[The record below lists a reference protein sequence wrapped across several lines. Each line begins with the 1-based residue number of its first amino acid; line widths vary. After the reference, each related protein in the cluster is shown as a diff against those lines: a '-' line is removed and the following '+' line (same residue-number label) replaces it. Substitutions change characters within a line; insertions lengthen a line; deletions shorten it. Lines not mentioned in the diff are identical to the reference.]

1 MLIKSF
7 KDEDFV
13 NYKKPS
19 MFIITPTCSFKC
31 DKENGCLMCQNSHLV
46 HEPTH
51 DVGVRTLIERYLNN
65 NITQAIVFG
74 GLEPFD
80 TPEELEYFIN
90 VLRWNYRCLNDVVI
104 YTGYTE
110 EEVKNM
116 HYTVHYSF
124 GKQDYSYFGEI
135 AKYPNIIIKFGR
147 FRPNEDSHYDSVLG
161 VKLVSSN
168 QYAVRIS

>member
-31 DKENGCLMCQNSHLV
+31 DKENGCLMCQNSHLA

-51 DVGVRTLIERYLNN
+51 NIDTRLMVKRYVTNP
-65 NITQAIVFG
+65 ITNAVVFG

-80 TPEELEYFIN
+80 TAEDIYEFVRI
-90 VLRWNYRCLNDVVI
+90 LRVDYWNKDDIVI
-104 YTGYTE
+104 YTGYE
-110 EEVKNM
+110 EWELMLNVYYEKILEYGNI
-116 HYTVHYSF
+116 V
-124 GKQDYSYFGEI
+124 I
-135 AKYPNIIIKFGR
+135 KYGR
-147 FRPNEDSHYDSVLG
+147 FRPNQDPHYDEVLG
-161 VKLVSSN
+161 VNLASDN
-168 QYAVRIS
+168 QYAKRYD

>member
-19 MFIITPTCSFKC
+19 MFIIMPHCSFKC
-31 DKENGCLMCQNSHLV
+31 DKENGCLMCQNSSLV

-51 DVGVRTLIERYLNN
+51 DVDTELLVRRYINN
-65 NITQAIVFG
+65 PITKAVVFG

-80 TPEELEYFIN
+80 TVEEMFEFIDI
-90 VLRWNYRCLNDVVI
+90 LRAGYGRNDDIVI

-110 EEVKNM
+110 EELADNQY
-116 HYTVHYSF
+116 HNWIISR
-124 GKQDYSYFGEI
+124 
-135 AKYPNIIIKFGR
+135 PNIVIKYGR
-147 FRPNEDSHYDSVLG
+147 FRPNQTPHYDEVLG
-161 VKLVSSN
+161 VNLVSDN
-168 QYAVRIS
+168 QYARRYN

>member
-1 MLIKSF
+1 MIIKELR
-7 KDEDFV
+7 DEDFV

-19 MFIITPTCSFKC
+19 LFLGFPTCSFKC
-31 DKENGCLMCQNSHLV
+31 CKEGNLPIEVCQNCSLAKS
-46 HEPTH
+46 
-51 DVGVRTLIERYLNN
+51 DGVDMSPDQIVDRFLSNP
-65 NITQAIVFG
+65 ITSASVIG
-74 GLEPFD
+74 GMEPFD
-80 TPEELEYFIN
+80 SARDLIDLIHC
-90 VLRWNYRCLNDVVI
+90 LRTKTNDDIVI

-116 HYTVHYSF
+116 QYTINYSF

>member
-19 MFIITPTCSFKC
+19 MFIIMPHCSFKC
-31 DKENGCLMCQNSHLV
+31 DKENGCLMCQNSSLI

-51 DVGVRTLIERYLNN
+51 NIAVRTLIERYISNP
-65 NITQAIVFG
+65 ITKAIVFG

-80 TPEELEYFIN
+80 SPEELDWFIKI
-90 VLRWNYRCLNDVVI
+90 LRWNYLKNDDVVI

-110 EEVKNM
+110 EELATNPYYKNILE
-116 HYTVHYSF
+116 Y
-124 GKQDYSYFGEI
+124 G
-135 AKYPNIIIKFGR
+135 NIIIKYGR
-147 FRPNEDSHYDSVLG
+147 FRPNQNPHYDEVLG
-161 VKLVSSN
+161 VNLVSDN
-168 QYAVRIS
+168 QYARRYD

>member
-19 MFIITPTCSFKC
+19 MFIIMPHCSFKC
-31 DKENGCLMCQNSHLV
+31 DKENGCLMCQNSSLV

-51 DVGVRTLIERYLNN
+51 DVDTELLVRRYLHNP
-65 NITQAIVFG
+65 ITKAVVFG

-80 TPEELEYFIN
+80 TAEEMSNFIDI
-90 VLRWNYRCLNDVVI
+90 LRAAYGRNDDIVI

-110 EEVKNM
+110 EELADNQYHNWIISRRNIV
-116 HYTVHYSF
+116 
-124 GKQDYSYFGEI
+124 I
-135 AKYPNIIIKFGR
+135 KYGR
-147 FRPNEDSHYDSVLG
+147 FRPNQTPHYDEVLG
-161 VKLVSSN
+161 VNLVSDN
-168 QYAVRIS
+168 QYARRYD

>member
-31 DKENGCLMCQNSHLV
+31 DKENGCLMCQNSHLA

-51 DVGVRTLIERYLNN
+51 NIPVRNLIERYLDNR
-65 NITQAIVFG
+65 ITKAIVFG

-80 TPEELEYFIN
+80 TPEELDRFIKI
-90 VLRWNYRCLNDVVI
+90 LRWNYEKDDDVVI

-110 EEVKNM
+110 EELTDN
-116 HYTVHYSF
+116 
-124 GKQDYSYFGEI
+124 
-135 AKYPNIIIKFGR
+135 KYYEQILGYGNIIIKYGR
-147 FRPNEDSHYDSVLG
+147 FRPNQAPHYDEVLG
-161 VKLVSSN
+161 VNLASDN
-168 QYAVRIS
+168 QYAKRYD

>member
-19 MFIITPTCSFKC
+19 MFIIMPHCSFKC
-31 DKENGCLMCQNSHLV
+31 DKENGCLMCQNSSLV

-51 DVGVRTLIERYLNN
+51 DVDARLLVKRYVVNP
-65 NITQAIVFG
+65 ITDAVVFG

-80 TPEELEYFIN
+80 TAQDMYDFVHI
-90 VLRWNYRCLNDVVI
+90 LRNDYRCYDDVVI

-110 EEVKNM
+110 EELINNRYYKNILE
-116 HYTVHYSF
+116 Y
-124 GKQDYSYFGEI
+124 G
-135 AKYPNIIIKFGR
+135 NIIIKYGR
-147 FRPNEDSHYDSVLG
+147 FRPNQTPHYDEILG
-161 VKLVSSN
+161 VNLVSDN
-168 QYAVRIS
+168 QYARRYD

>member
-7 KDEDFV
+7 KDEDFI

-51 DVGVRTLIERYLNN
+51 EISIDLLVRRYVENP
-65 NITQAIVFG
+65 ITKAVVFG

-80 TPEELEYFIN
+80 TAEDIYLF
-90 VLRWNYRCLNDVVI
+90 VSCLRNRYLRNDDIVI
-104 YTGYTE
+104 YTGYE
-110 EEVKNM
+110 EWELASNLYHEKILE
-116 HYTVHYSF
+116 Y
-124 GKQDYSYFGEI
+124 G
-135 AKYPNIIIKFGR
+135 NIIIKYGR
-147 FRPNEDSHYDSVLG
+147 FRPNQTPHYDEVLG
-161 VKLVSSN
+161 VNLASDN
-168 QYAVRIS
+168 QYAKRYD

>member
-19 MFIITPTCSFKC
+19 MFIIMPRCSFKC
-31 DKENGCLMCQNSHLV
+31 DKENGCLMCQNSSLV

-51 DVGVRTLIERYLNN
+51 DVDTELLVRRYINN
-65 NITQAIVFG
+65 PITKAVVFG

-80 TPEELEYFIN
+80 TVEEMSEFIDI
-90 VLRWNYRCLNDVVI
+90 LRAGYGRNDDIVI

-110 EEVKNM
+110 EELAGNQY
-116 HYTVHYSF
+116 HNWIISR
-124 GKQDYSYFGEI
+124 
-135 AKYPNIIIKFGR
+135 PNIVIKYGR
-147 FRPNEDSHYDSVLG
+147 FRPNQAPHYDEVLG
-161 VKLVSSN
+161 VNLVSDN
-168 QYAVRIS
+168 QYARRYNQ

>member
-1 MLIKSF
+1 MVIKSF

-31 DKENGCLMCQNSHLV
+31 DKENNCLMCQNSHLV

-51 DVGVRTLIERYLNN
+51 SVSDEILINRY
-65 NITQAIVFG
+65 ITNLITKAVVLG

-80 TPEELEYFIN
+80 SAEELMFFIIK
-90 VLRWNYRCLNDVVI
+90 LRHCTNDDVVI

-110 EEVKNM
+110 EELQNNPYHKRI
-116 HYTVHYSF
+116 T
-124 GKQDYSYFGEI
+124 
-135 AKYPNIIIKFGR
+135 ALPNIVIKYGR
-147 FRPNEDSHYDSVLG
+147 FRPNQTPHYDEVLG
-161 VKLVSSN
+161 VNLASDN
-168 QYAVRIS
+168 QYAKRYNYVNPT

>member
-19 MFIITPTCSFKC
+19 MFIIMPHCSFKC
-31 DKENGCLMCQNSHLV
+31 DKENGCLMCQNSSLV

-51 DVGVRTLIERYLNN
+51 DVDTELLVRRYLHNP
-65 NITQAIVFG
+65 ITKAVVFG

-80 TPEELEYFIN
+80 TAEEISNFIDI
-90 VLRWNYRCLNDVVI
+90 LRAAYGRNDDIVI

-110 EEVKNM
+110 EELADNQY
-116 HYTVHYSF
+116 HNWIISRR
-124 GKQDYSYFGEI
+124 
-135 AKYPNIIIKFGR
+135 NIIIKYGR
-147 FRPNEDSHYDSVLG
+147 FRPNQTPHYDEILG
-161 VKLVSSN
+161 VNLVSDN
-168 QYAVRIS
+168 QYARRYD

>member
-19 MFIITPTCSFKC
+19 MFIIMPHCSFKC
-31 DKENGCLMCQNSHLV
+31 DKENGCLMCQNSSMV

-51 DVGVRTLIERYLNN
+51 DVSTGALVKRYFLNP
-65 NITQAIVFG
+65 ITKAVVFG

-80 TPEELEYFIN
+80 TIEDMMEFISI
-90 VLRWNYRCLNDVVI
+90 LRTCYRCNDDIVI

-110 EEVKNM
+110 EELTANP
-116 HYTVHYSF
+116 YYEQLLNY
-124 GKQDYSYFGEI
+124 G
-135 AKYPNIIIKFGR
+135 NIIIKYGR
-147 FRPNEDSHYDSVLG
+147 FRPNQTPHYDEVLG
-161 VKLVSSN
+161 VNLVSDN
-168 QYAVRIS
+168 QYARRYN

>member
-1 MLIKSF
+1 MVIKSF

-51 DVGVRTLIERYLNN
+51 DVDARLLVKRYVTNP
-65 NITQAIVFG
+65 ITSAVVFG

-80 TPEELEYFIN
+80 TAQDMYEFVHI
-90 VLRWNYRCLNDVVI
+90 LRNDYWCNDDIVI

-110 EEVKNM
+110 EELINNR
-116 HYTVHYSF
+116 YYENILEY
-124 GKQDYSYFGEI
+124 G
-135 AKYPNIIIKFGR
+135 NIIIKYGR
-147 FRPNEDSHYDSVLG
+147 FRPNQNPHYDEVLG
-161 VKLVSSN
+161 VNLASDN
-168 QYAVRIS
+168 QYARRYD